1 VAAKD
6 SGGSLVVDISVQ
18 PKGSRPRVGPML
30 GDRLR
35 VVVSA
40 PPTDGKA
47 NKAVVLAL
55 AEAFGVPPSAVT
67 ILRGET
73 GRKKTV
79 RIDGATR
86 AALDRLRGPQD
97 PKGNTG

>member
-1 VAAKD
+1 VTAKEA
-6 SGGSLVVDISVQ
+6 SRGIVIDITVQ
-18 PKGSRPRVGPML
+18 PKGSKPRVGPML

-40 PPTDGKA
+40 APTDGKA
-47 NKAVVLAL
+47 NRAVVLAL
-55 AEAFGVPPSAVT
+55 AEAFGVSPSAVT

-73 GRKKTV
+73 SRKKTV
-79 RIDGATR
+79 RIEGAT
-86 AALDRLRGPQD
+86 AAAWGRFSSQD

>member
-1 VAAKD
+1 MV
-6 SGGSLVVDISVQ
+6 
-18 PKGSRPRVGPML
+18 

-40 PPTDGKA
+40 APTDGKA
-47 NKAVVLAL
+47 NRAVVVAL
-55 AEAFGVPPSAVT
+55 AEAFGVPASAVT

-79 RIDGATR
+79 RIEGATA
-86 AALDRLRGPQD
+86 AALDRILSQD
-97 PKGNTG
+97 PKGSTG

>member
-1 VAAKD
+1 MA
-6 SGGSLVVDISVQ
+6 G
-18 PKGSRPRVGPML
+18 
-30 GDRLR
+30 RLR

-47 NKAVVLAL
+47 NRAVVALL
-55 AEAFGVPPSAVT
+55 AEVFGVPPSAVT

-79 RIDGATR
+79 RIEGATQ
-86 AALDRLRGPQD
+86 ASLDQLLRQASPT
-97 PKGNTG
+97 KNTD

>member
-1 VAAKD
+1 VAAKET
-6 SGGSLVVDISVQ
+6 SGSLVIDLNVQ
-18 PKGSRPRVGPML
+18 PKGSHPTVGPML

-40 PPTDGKA
+40 APTDGKA
-47 NKAVVLAL
+47 NKAVILAL
-55 AEAFGVPPSAVT
+55 AKAFGVPQSAVT

-79 RIDGATR
+79 RIEGATA
-86 AALDRLRGPQD
+86 AALDRLARSSD
-97 PKGNTG
+97 RTGNTG